1 MDREHLLWITISSYY
16 YFYLIYCL
24 TVDKRLLRT
33 LEREDFYPVYQLL
46 RSYKD
51 RWFYKGVYRG
61 LFYFTLPVYLFLNRL
76 RYYRAR
82 TSDGKRLHKHDFLYR
97 YSVYFT
103 FPLLMTRILVYLAQD
118 DTNEVINTVANLY
131 YTLVYR
137 IPYVQLLF
145 SLLVMYFYI
154 LIAYY
159 CEKKV
164 CRFYFGTVLAI
175 EKLLAWVI
183 VSLGNY
189 THHGSRLIRY
199 GFVEQKKLLPS
210 WLVQFFRLFVQR
222 LRNICSAL
230 RFRFGLLLAVVMT
243 SINMP
248 RFLLFLFKRPFF
260 YELRPLFVNLFLYPA
275 LFFALPLLF
284 LYIFPTD
291 STDSPIGSYL
301 LTRTT
306 NRHTIYYTN
315 PSLKI
320 YASSKKMLYRKEL
333 FLLENR
339 WVDQHGIHYLQYCSV
354 ENGKIYYF
362 TWQPHTNLLE
372 LNGENPQVFI
382 RDGTKDYIR
391 NLMKSFIT
399 NLEGTGFEKE
409 SQIIREGPPPLRK
422 RYRKKLYKAV
432 L

>member
-1 MDREHLLWITISSYY
+1 M
-16 YFYLIYCL
+16 
-24 TVDKRLLRT
+24 
-33 LEREDFYPVYQLL
+33 
-46 RSYKD
+46 
-51 RWFYKGVYRG
+51 
-61 LFYFTLPVYLFLNRL
+61 
-76 RYYRAR
+76 
-82 TSDGKRLHKHDFLYR
+82 
-97 YSVYFT
+97 
-103 FPLLMTRILVYLAQD
+103 
-118 DTNEVINTVANLY
+118 
-131 YTLVYR
+131 
-137 IPYVQLLF
+137 
-145 SLLVMYFYI
+145 
-154 LIAYY
+154 
-159 CEKKV
+159 
-164 CRFYFGTVLAI
+164 
-175 EKLLAWVI
+175 
-183 VSLGNY
+183 
-189 THHGSRLIRY
+189 
-199 GFVEQKKLLPS
+199 
-210 WLVQFFRLFVQR
+210 
-222 LRNICSAL
+222 
-230 RFRFGLLLAVVMT
+230 
-243 SINMP
+243 
-248 RFLLFLFKRPFF
+248 
-260 YELRPLFVNLFLYPA
+260 NLFLYPA

-399 NLEGTGFEKE
+399 KLEGTGFEKE